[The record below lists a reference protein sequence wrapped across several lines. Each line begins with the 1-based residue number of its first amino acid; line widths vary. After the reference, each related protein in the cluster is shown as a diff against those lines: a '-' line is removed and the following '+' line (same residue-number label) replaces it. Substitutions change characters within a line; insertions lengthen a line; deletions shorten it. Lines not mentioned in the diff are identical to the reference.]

1 MFLFHM
7 LFFNRALAN
16 TGHKQPTCSAR
27 TERSYQLNQGPVQ
40 QNAPVLR
47 RERQRHS
54 DRPRAISASG
64 LAASVGLPCPFTS
77 PGTSASL
84 DWHNGD
90 RLCQPNL
97 DSIAFPETGP
107 QSPSSTLGMVRQ
119 NSSDTSTS
127 EDTLK
132 DFPCPVATPS
142 PPHPEVTGSQLAR
155 SPDSKPPT
163 LPKSPDSPAKPLL
176 SLRISESN
184 LHDVQ
189 SITVLQD
196 DDEVFLAPLPPPPSP
211 PPPPPPIKETEL
223 TEDFP
228 PPPPL
233 TPQIK
238 EDVGL
243 MEALQHP
250 GALQPIR

>member
-1 MFLFHM
+1 M
-7 LFFNRALAN
+7 
-16 TGHKQPTCSAR
+16 GHKQPSSSAR
-27 TERSYQLNQGPVQ
+27 MERSYQLNQGPVQ

-54 DRPRAISASG
+54 DQPRAQSASG

-77 PGTSASL
+77 PGTAASL

-90 RLCQPNL
+90 ILCQPNL

-107 QSPSSTLGMVRQ
+107 QSPSGAPGMVRQ

-142 PPHPEVTGSQLAR
+142 PPNPEVTGSQL
-155 SPDSKPPT
+155 DSRLQI
-163 LPKSPDSPAKPLL
+163 LPKSPVSPTKPLL

-184 LHDVQ
+184 LQDVQ
-189 SITVLQD
+189 SIAVSQD
-196 DDEVFLAPLPPPPSP
+196 DDEVFLAPPPPSP
-211 PPPPPPIKETEL
+211 PPPPPAPLPIRETEIMQ
-223 TEDFP
+223 DFP

-233 TPQIK
+233 TPPV
-238 EDVGL
+238 EENV
-243 MEALQHP
+243 EVSLQHP
-250 GALQPIR
+250 GPLRPIR

>member
-1 MFLFHM
+1 M
-7 LFFNRALAN
+7 
-16 TGHKQPTCSAR
+16 GHKQLSAR

-107 QSPSSTLGMVRQ
+107 QSSSGALGMVRQ

-142 PPHPEVTGSQLAR
+142 PPNAEVTGSQLAQ
-155 SPDSKPPT
+155 SSDSKPPT
-163 LPKSPDSPAKPLL
+163 LPKSPDSPTKPLL

-184 LHDVQ
+184 LLDVQ
-189 SITVLQD
+189 SIAMLQD
-196 DDEVFLAPLPPPPSP
+196 DDEVFLAPPPP
-211 PPPPPPIKETEL
+211 PPPPPPIRETEI

-233 TPQIK
+233 IPQIM

-250 GALQPIR
+250 GPLQLIR